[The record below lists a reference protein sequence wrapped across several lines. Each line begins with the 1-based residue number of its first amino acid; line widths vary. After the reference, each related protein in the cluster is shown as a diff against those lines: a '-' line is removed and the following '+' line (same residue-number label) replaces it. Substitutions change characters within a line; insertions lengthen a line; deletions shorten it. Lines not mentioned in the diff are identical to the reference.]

1 MFKLAD
7 ANTNNETN
15 KNSDW
20 QWLTTIIRLLILLI
34 KVFIGATTEIIVA
47 T

>member
-34 KVFIGATTEIIVA
+34 KVFIGVVPEIIVSS
-47 T
+47 

>member
-34 KVFIGATTEIIVA
+34 KVFIGAATEIIVA

>member
-34 KVFIGATTEIIVA
+34 KVFIGEVTKIIVA